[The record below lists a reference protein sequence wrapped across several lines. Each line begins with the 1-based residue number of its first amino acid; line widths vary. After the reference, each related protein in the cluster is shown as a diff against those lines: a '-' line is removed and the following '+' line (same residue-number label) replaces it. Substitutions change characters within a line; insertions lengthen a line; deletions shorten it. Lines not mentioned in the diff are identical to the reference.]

1 MGKKILKIDEKYY
14 LTDHGFRQAIGF
26 SNTKD
31 IERTLENIVCIEL
44 ISRGYEVKI
53 GKVKDKEIDFI
64 KKKEKNCLI
73 IKFHI

>member
-44 ISRGYEVKI
+44 ISRGY
-53 GKVKDKEIDFI
+53 GS
-64 KKKEKNCLI
+64 KNW
-73 IKFHI
+73 